1 MASSASLLR
10 PSTLAPALS
19 TLQSRRKPAPQLGL
33 CGSPNRR
40 RRVSLAA
47 SSAASSDV
55 QKEPSSSPPEQSP
68 DPSIVADSVKVL
80 KEAAKTRK
88 VPAQEVLSALAKIK
102 KGKLDTS
109 TFFETLGG
117 TESPGRTWML
127 IFTAKGRLEK
137 GQYFPLTA
145 VQRFDA
151 AGKRIENGVYL
162 GPIGCLTFEG
172 RLSWKKKILA
182 FIFERVRV
190 KIGPFGPLEI
200 GLGGG
205 DDGREPSTKD
215 PFFVWFYVDEEIAV
229 AQGRGGGVAYWCR
242 SRADELGQGGFDYEQ
257 NPPCSSDN
265 VLLND
270 LLELCSLH
278 PNTKQK
284 TVAPVQS
291 ADLYPDMVHPCP
303 SSRAHLI
310 LSRYQDGEEY
320 KHSNNQ
326 CTTLLPFCELAVDE
340 EQTSQLHYMA
350 AEKKFVSSFTVRV
363 GIVLFAGCILVLIT
377 LVTMFIHHAV
387 PLQTLILEGKIRSH
401 NSGRLL
407 CDFSSSRSD
416 VCKLKGDVRIILT
429 NASVVVVVHPS
440 AKQQSWRM
448 KPHPRKNDRHALARV
463 TEVSVTSTP
472 VAELAPECTVKHAA
486 AAVVFSV
493 GGYAGNMF
501 HDFTDVLVPL
511 YITTRRF
518 ASDVHLL
525 VSDAQPWWLNKY
537 RPLLRELS
545 RRDIVDMDRR
555 SLDGVHC
562 YPHVI
567 IGLDFHKEMSVDVA
581 NNIAGGGRYNMAD
594 FAHLLRRSY
603 GLTRDTAIRLRDDDN
618 NGAVKEKKKAP
629 RLLIISRRAT
639 RTFTNVGAIV
649 RTAAALGYEVVVG
662 ETELHSDLGA
672 FARVVNSC
680 DVLVGV
686 HGAGLSNLVFLP
698 ARAVVVQVVPLGG
711 LEAMARE
718 DFGAPAIDMGL
729 GYVQYDIAVDESTLA
744 RRYPRDHRVLRDPAA
759 VRRDGWLALRSAYL
773 VGQNVTL
780 DVARF
785 RAALSRALQLLRH

>member
-1 MASSASLLR
+1 
-10 PSTLAPALS
+10 
-19 TLQSRRKPAPQLGL
+19 
-33 CGSPNRR
+33 
-40 RRVSLAA
+40 
-47 SSAASSDV
+47 
-55 QKEPSSSPPEQSP
+55 
-68 DPSIVADSVKVL
+68 
-80 KEAAKTRK
+80 
-88 VPAQEVLSALAKIK
+88 
-102 KGKLDTS
+102 
-109 TFFETLGG
+109 
-117 TESPGRTWML
+117 
-127 IFTAKGRLEK
+127 
-137 GQYFPLTA
+137 
-145 VQRFDA
+145 
-151 AGKRIENGVYL
+151 
-162 GPIGCLTFEG
+162 
-172 RLSWKKKILA
+172 
-182 FIFERVRV
+182 
-190 KIGPFGPLEI
+190 
-200 GLGGG
+200 
-205 DDGREPSTKD
+205 
-215 PFFVWFYVDEEIAV
+215 
-229 AQGRGGGVAYWCR
+229 
-242 SRADELGQGGFDYEQ
+242 
-257 NPPCSSDN
+257 
-265 VLLND
+265 
-270 LLELCSLH
+270 
-278 PNTKQK
+278 
-284 TVAPVQS
+284 
-291 ADLYPDMVHPCP
+291 
-303 SSRAHLI
+303 
-310 LSRYQDGEEY
+310 
-320 KHSNNQ
+320 
-326 CTTLLPFCELAVDE
+326 
-340 EQTSQLHYMA
+340 MA
-350 AEKKFVSSFTVRV
+350 AEKKSVSNFTVRV
-363 GIVLFAGCILVLIT
+363 GIVLIAGCILVPIT
-377 LVTMFIHHAV
+377 LVTMFIHYAV
-387 PLQTLILEGKIRSH
+387 PLQTLSLLFSVDPASSVILEGKIRSH
-401 NSGRLL
+401 NSGRSL

-429 NASVVVVVHPS
+429 NASVVVVVVHPS
-440 AKQQSWRM
+440 AKHQSWRM

-472 VAELAPECTVKHAA
+472 AAELAPECTAKHAA

-518 ASDVHLL
+518 AGDVHLL
-525 VSDAQPWWLNKY
+525 VSDAQPWWLDKY

-545 RRDIVDMDRR
+545 RRDIVDMDRG
-555 SLDGVHC
+555 SLGGVHC

-581 NNIAGGGRYNMAD
+581 NIAGGGGYNMAD
-594 FAHLLRRSY
+594 FARLLRRSY
-603 GLTRDTAIRLRDDDN
+603 GLTRDTAIRLRDGDNN
-618 NGAVKEKKKAP
+618 NGAVKAKKKAP

-672 FARVVNSC
+672 FAQVVNSC

-729 GYVQYDIAVDESTLA
+729 GYVQYDIAVEESTLA